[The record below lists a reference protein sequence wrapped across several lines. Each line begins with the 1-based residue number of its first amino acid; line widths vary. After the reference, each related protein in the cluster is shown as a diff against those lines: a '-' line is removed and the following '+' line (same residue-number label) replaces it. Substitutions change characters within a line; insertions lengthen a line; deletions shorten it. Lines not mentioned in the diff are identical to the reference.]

1 MTHQKRIAL
10 FLLILI
16 LVGVA
21 ASLAARPMPA
31 SSATSPPPPAG
42 FSMEKTTLLGSR
54 YQLSSLS
61 WQISGQLSGASY
73 TLSAPSAPSLTGN
86 GCCCNFMPCML
97 RKSKP

>member
-1 MTHQKRIAL
+1 MTLKQRIAFL
-10 FLLILI
+10 LLILI
-16 LVGVA
+16 LLGVA

-31 SSATSPPPPAG
+31 SSAMSPPPPAG
-42 FSMEKTTLLGSR
+42 YSVEKTTLLGSR

-61 WQISGQLSGASY
+61 WQVSGQLSGANY